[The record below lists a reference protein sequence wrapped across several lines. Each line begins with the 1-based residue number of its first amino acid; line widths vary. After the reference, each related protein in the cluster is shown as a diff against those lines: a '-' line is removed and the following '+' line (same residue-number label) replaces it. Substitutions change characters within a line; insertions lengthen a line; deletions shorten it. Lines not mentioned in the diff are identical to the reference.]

1 MDAMTEEFVDKIPGE
16 LSGLKDDMRTI
27 GVNSIQGLINGI
39 QSMSGMLSDAARQVI
54 SDALSAMRSEADIH
68 SPSKKTE
75 NLIGK
80 PLAQGIEVGF
90 LDQLAGIKNTMASA
104 IMAPFNRVTTTDL
117 YGATAGMVNG
127 MAAAAPT
134 SGGIP
139 IINVPVYLNKRQIA
153 EAMYDPLKQ
162 VGKQRG
168 Y

>member
-1 MDAMTEEFVDKIPGE
+1 M
-16 LSGLKDDMRTI
+16 
-27 GVNSIQGLINGI
+27 INGI
-39 QSMSGMLSDAARQVI
+39 KSMSGMLSDAARQVI

-90 LDQLAGIKNTMASA
+90 FDQLASIKNTMASA
-104 IMAPFNRVTTTDL
+104 IMAPFSRITTNDL

-127 MAAAAPT
+127 MAAAAPVGGMT
-134 SGGIP
+134 STVVIP
-139 IINVPVYLNKRQIA
+139 VNLNGKKIA
-153 EAMYDPLKQ
+153 EVIYDPLKQ

>member
-1 MDAMTEEFVDKIPGE
+1 
-16 LSGLKDDMRTI
+16 
-27 GVNSIQGLINGI
+27 
-39 QSMSGMLSDAARQVI
+39 
-54 SDALSAMRSEADIH
+54 MRSEADIH

-90 LDQLAGIKNTMASA
+90 FDQLASIKNTMASA

-134 SGGIP
+134 GGGIP

-153 EAMYDPLKQ
+153 EAM
-162 VGKQRG
+162 
-168 Y
+168 